1 MIGYLLHKYVAA
13 FERKYNY
20 DAAYLHEL
28 ADISPRDF
36 YGFAKVQMTLQ
47 SKHHAPND
55 ALQAAAIGGALV
67 EDCGPCVQIAS
78 DRAVEAGMS
87 RRDHQSRFFPVSQPD
102 PMRNSVS
109 IMRAR
114 CWTAARTCGRTAPE
128 TIEARWSKR
137 GLIALTFM
145 AMAARNFP
153 VIKRALGHAR
163 TCQSVRVGNADIV
176 VEQSLKGA

>member
-1 MIGYLLHKYVAA
+1 MIGYLLHKYVSA

-20 DAAYLHEL
+20 DATYLHEL

-36 YGFAKVQMTLQ
+36 YRFAKVQMTLQ

-87 RRDHQSRFFPVSQPD
+87 GDTIKALLSSQPAD
-102 PMRNSVS
+102 AYAQLGFDYA
-109 IMRAR
+109 RALLN
-114 CWTAARTCGRTAPE
+114 ASE
-128 TIEARWSKR
+128 TLDTLRETVETRWGKR
-137 GLIALTFM
+137 GLIALTFT

-153 VIKRALGHAR
+153 VLKRALGRAK
-163 TCQSVRVGNADIV
+163 TCQRVRVGGADIA
-176 VEQSLKGA
+176 VEQSLKAA

>member
-1 MIGYLLHKYVAA
+1 MIAYLLHKYVSA
-13 FERKYNY
+13 FERKYDY
-20 DAAYLHEL
+20 DATYLHEL

-36 YGFAKVQMTLQ
+36 YRFARVQMTLQ
-47 SKHHAPND
+47 SKRHAPRD

-87 RRDHQSRFFPVSQPD
+87 
-102 PMRNSVS
+102 
-109 IMRAR
+109 
-114 CWTAARTCGRTAPE
+114 GE
-128 TIEARWSKR
+128 TIKALLSGGQADADAQLGFDYARALLGAGERLDDLRQSVEARWGKR

-163 TCQSVRVGNADIV
+163 TCQRVRVGGTDIAV
-176 VEQSLKGA
+176 AQDLKAA

>member
-1 MIGYLLHKYVAA
+1 MIGYLLHKYVSA

-20 DAAYLHEL
+20 DATYLHEL

-36 YGFAKVQMTLQ
+36 YRFAKVQMTFQ
-47 SKHHAPND
+47 SKHHAPRD

-87 RRDHQSRFFPVSQPD
+87 GDTIKALLSGQPTNAD
-102 PMRNSVS
+102 AQLGFDYA
-109 IMRAR
+109 RALLNGTESLDALR
-114 CWTAARTCGRTAPE
+114 E
-128 TIEARWSKR
+128 TIEKRWNKR

-153 VIKRALGHAR
+153 VIKRALGHAK
-163 TCQSVRVGNADIV
+163 TCQRVRVGGADIAV
-176 VEQSLKGA
+176 KQSLKAA

>member
-1 MIGYLLHKYVAA
+1 MISYLLHRYVSV
-13 FERKYNY
+13 FERQYDY
-20 DAAYLHEL
+20 DATYLHEL

-36 YGFAKVQMTLQ
+36 YRFARVQMTLQ
-47 SKHHAPND
+47 SKHHAPRD

-87 RRDHQSRFFPVSQPD
+87 GETIKALLSGHPADADAQLGFD
-102 PMRNSVS
+102 YA
-109 IMRAR
+109 RALLSGSENLDALR
-114 CWTAARTCGRTAPE
+114 E

-153 VIKRALGHAR
+153 VLKRALGHAK
-163 TCQSVRVGNADIV
+163 TCQRVRVGGSDVAV
-176 VEQSLKGA
+176 HQSLKAA